1 MTYEQLKEKI
11 NSISERLIKVEQ
23 TSPKRFYL
31 LCESE
36 NAYII
41 NKFIFE
47 DLKARFVIA
56 TGIDSDNCYEV
67 IYHFA
72 YDQLGAF
79 INVKAFIR
87 DRNKPQ
93 IESIAPFIPGAEW
106 IEREIHDTFGI
117 EFNNHPNMKRLILAD
132 NWPDGKHP
140 LKKDYEF
147 KKLK

>member
-11 NSISERLIKVEQ
+11 NSIADKLIRVEQ
-23 TSPKRFYL
+23 TSPKRLYL

-36 NAYII
+36 NAYKV
-41 NKFIFE
+41 NKFVFE

-56 TGIDSDNCYEV
+56 TGIDSDNCYEI

-72 YDQLGAF
+72 YDQLGTF

-93 IESIAPFIPGAEW
+93 IESTALFIPGAEW

-117 EFNNHPNMKRLILAD
+117 EFKNHPNMKRLILAD
-132 NWPDGKHP
+132 NWPDGKYP
-140 LKKDYEF
+140 LKKDYES

>member
-1 MTYEQLKEKI
+1 MNCEELKEKI
-11 NSISERLIKVEQ
+11 NSISDKLIKIEQ
-23 TSPKRFYL
+23 TSPKSFYL

-36 NAYII
+36 NAHKVS
-41 NKFIFE
+41 KFLFE
-47 DLKARFVIA
+47 DLKARFVTT
-56 TGIDSDNCYEV
+56 TGIDSDDCYEI

-72 YDQLGAF
+72 YDQLGTF

-117 EFNNHPNMKRLILAD
+117 EFNNHPNMRRLILAD
-132 NWPDGKHP
+132 DWPEGKCP

-147 KKLK
+147 KKLR